1 MRTVSAPTGGSW
13 WHRLA
18 EEAEARVAIVAA
30 VCLIVQAVI
39 AKNGLEVE
47 LDGPV
52 DLHRL
57 PGQRPPRSRER
68 GRVHRRDHLRHH
80 CPARPVRHLSVAF
93 EIPRVQAAGVW

>member
-47 LDGPV
+47 LDVMSQFAALWIFIAYLVSG
-52 DLHRL
+52 L
-57 PGQRPPRSRER
+57 R
-68 GRVHRRDHLRHH
+68 GRASEVG
-80 CPARPVRHLSVAF
+80 F
-93 EIPRVQAAGVW
+93 IAAIIFATIAVLVLYAI